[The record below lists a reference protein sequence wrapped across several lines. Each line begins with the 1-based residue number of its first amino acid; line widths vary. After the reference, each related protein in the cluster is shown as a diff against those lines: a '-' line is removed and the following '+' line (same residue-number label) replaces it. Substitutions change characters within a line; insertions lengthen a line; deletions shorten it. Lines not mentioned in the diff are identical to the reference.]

1 MEIDKIFSMKSVINW
16 LRRNLNRRINQ
27 KNLKKTYKETATQI
41 RHLWYCPLC
50 KTPNSIKLD
59 KSENVIRLFC
69 RGGYYRHCNFQYTI
83 DPDSRIVKCELP
95 DSICSEPPLFLKDTF
110 DLEEFGRLC
119 RYDDALTP
127 EMISAVAANKDHI
140 FDDFIIFPDEKI
152 IGNYKC
158 LYYDEHNI
166 HKHGKW
172 CNFLITNQRL
182 IINTDKF
189 NDIDQNEK
197 KTSSFKSLFSVL
209 RKSSSII
216 NSFKENR
223 FLTLFLTVLIGFF
236 GLNSFSSFKWLHSL
250 ESGNNFMVWLQ
261 KIQDFVLANF
271 DRLVISV
278 SSYICWLSIFA
289 LKLGHA
295 DLKPLKRIPNVFK
308 MFPHLRFLIFF
319 AAVALIFFHSR
330 PNENSLSLIFV
341 TLYSI
346 IGFFLIPALLTCLL
360 FRIRW
365 FELIRF
371 LYKPENIPTRND
383 FKIVLI
389 KNVCSVSFHP
399 PMTSTRGIIDDPTE
413 KRPSTELYYQDGKEI
428 SWFLIKLTTIY
439 DDFHDDFFKII
450 SNKLSNYHAMITLEK
465 IIRYHVA
472 QTGKVTTE

>member
-1 MEIDKIFSMKSVINW
+1 
-16 LRRNLNRRINQ
+16 
-27 KNLKKTYKETATQI
+27 
-41 RHLWYCPLC
+41 
-50 KTPNSIKLD
+50 
-59 KSENVIRLFC
+59 
-69 RGGYYRHCNFQYTI
+69 
-83 DPDSRIVKCELP
+83 

-428 SWFLIKLTTIY
+428 SWFLIK
-439 DDFHDDFFKII
+439 
-450 SNKLSNYHAMITLEK
+450 
-465 IIRYHVA
+465 
-472 QTGKVTTE
+472 